1 METRSKTKSKKGTI
15 EKMDKVVDENDKGK
29 NAMKRGKQNDTS
41 SLDLS
46 PSVKSP
52 ASKVMGLDG
61 LPEMNSI
68 EDEVFLY
75 DPKKDCNTGFQF
87 FFNFCFN

>member
-1 METRSKTKSKKGTI
+1 MLHTTKW
-15 EKMDKVVDENDKGK
+15 
-29 NAMKRGKQNDTS
+29 GKQNDTS

-52 ASKVMGLDG
+52 ASKVIGLDG

-68 EDEVFLY
+68 EDEVFVY
-75 DPKKDCNTGFQF
+75 DPKKDFDTGF
-87 FFNFCFN
+87 